1 MFSCEF
7 CEVSK
12 NTFYYRTPLVAAS
25 ETPDVNRL
33 VTSGA
38 SNIKNGKVEN
48 KILNYGV
55 YITAQEFNKQ
65 IK

>member
-1 MFSCEF
+1 M
-7 CEVSK
+7 
-12 NTFYYRTPLVAAS
+12 TAS

>member
-38 SNIKNGKVEN
+38 SNMKNGKVEN
-48 KILNYGV
+48 KILSYDV